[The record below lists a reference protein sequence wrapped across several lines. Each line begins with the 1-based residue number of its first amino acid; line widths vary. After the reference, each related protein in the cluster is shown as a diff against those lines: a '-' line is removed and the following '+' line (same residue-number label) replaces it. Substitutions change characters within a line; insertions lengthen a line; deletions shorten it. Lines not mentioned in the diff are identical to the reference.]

1 MLVEGFANPHAF
13 SYSKDMKQNQV
24 RILIG
29 GIIVLTLG
37 GLFFYFRKDFSKLIN
52 PSSVPMPASFKP
64 DFSKEKYDVVYE
76 LTSFPGA
83 KISLE
88 NQVGINHVLNR
99 WKIFTSEEATTTNDK
114 PWIGVNKININFEVS
129 SISSEL
135 RRNTEV
141 FIEEDPINSN
151 GEVKLKIIISKK
163 ILGKLSD
170 AEALILKEF
179 LISMYSL
186 KNPKTRQ
193 DEVIDLVEKTDGEL
207 RGYFQK
213 YFVIRPK

>member
-1 MLVEGFANPHAF
+1 MN
-13 SYSKDMKQNQV
+13 QNQA

-29 GIIVLTLG
+29 GIIILTLLCV
-37 GLFFYFRKDFSKLIN
+37 GLFFGESIFNKLKPNGDSGILASK
-52 PSSVPMPASFKP
+52 KP
-64 DFSKEKYDVVYE
+64 DFEKENFNVKYNI
-76 LTSFPGA
+76 TSPENLS
-83 KISLE
+83 ISLTNE
-88 NQVGINHVLNR
+88 KGINHVLNR

-179 LISMYSL
+179 LRSMYSL

-207 RGYFQK
+207 RGYFPM
-213 YFVIRPK
+213 YFNIVSEYENLKR